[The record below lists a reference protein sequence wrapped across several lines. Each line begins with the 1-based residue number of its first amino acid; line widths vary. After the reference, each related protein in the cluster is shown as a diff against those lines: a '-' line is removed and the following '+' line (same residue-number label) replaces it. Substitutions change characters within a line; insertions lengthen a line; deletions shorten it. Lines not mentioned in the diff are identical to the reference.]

1 MSERKRAYEM
11 TMKMIRKPKTDAVKR
26 LEAAQDQA
34 RKSKR
39 MVKKAL
45 EAIRLSKPYKRDE
58 DVGARPEVSQKEW
71 DQWMG

>member
-11 TMKMIRKPKTDAVKR
+11 TMKMIRRPTTDAVKR

-39 MVKKAL
+39 MIKKAL

>member
-58 DVGARPEVSQKEW
+58 DVGSRPEVSQKEW